1 MGPGQGREEEQ
12 GQEEEEQG
20 QETSLGVG
28 HLLATPQAAEGA
40 SRPLFSDQLL
50 ELVQPLPSTRYL
62 LQRGLN
68 SGRRVP
74 KEIQLNLLLQDRV
87 LQTIAAINLNP
98 LRDEVVYSLERA
110 ESYLI
115 TEFNCNLLK

>member
-1 MGPGQGREEEQ
+1 MGPGQGQGQEEEQ
-12 GQEEEEQG
+12 GQG
-20 QETSLGVG
+20 QEQEISLGVG

-62 LQRGLN
+62 LQRGPN

-74 KEIQLNLLLQDRV
+74 KEMQLNLLLQDRV

-98 LRDEVVYSLERA
+98 LRDVVVYYLERA
-110 ESYLI
+110 ESYLL